1 MLKILQVLFIFLIA
15 FTSTSNAENEESIDV
30 LEALNLKE
38 KKYLFA
44 SPKTTKKIFES
55 TITRINN
62 ECCDEDF
69 PEKKR
74 IVEIKETLEK
84 CLSTKCQNKLIPI
97 YVPKKPPL
105 KLIAYKMNN
114 EIDDLLF
121 EHQNFKYKKLIKE
134 IKFENSDS
142 SVKDKEIK
150 KLKSTIDKML
160 KNYQKKI
167 SNLKEENKKLN
178 ENYDMAYE
186 MLSKRKQK
194 KLDKIRE

>member
-1 MLKILQVLFIFLIA
+1 MQNLSSALSELPKYRNIENEISINFISLDIIKRRFDTIIMLKILQVLSIFFIA
-15 FTSTSNAENEESIDV
+15 FISVSNAENEESIDV

-44 SPKTTKKIFES
+44 SPKKTKKIFES

-74 IVEIKETLEK
+74 IIEIKETIEK

-105 KLIAYKMNN
+105 KLIA
-114 EIDDLLF
+114 
-121 EHQNFKYKKLIKE
+121 
-134 IKFENSDS
+134 
-142 SVKDKEIK
+142 
-150 KLKSTIDKML
+150 
-160 KNYQKKI
+160 
-167 SNLKEENKKLN
+167 
-178 ENYDMAYE
+178 
-186 MLSKRKQK
+186 
-194 KLDKIRE
+194 